1 MSIKTELKIRKSIYP
16 KIVSIIMVIAS
27 SLTLMVLVRDIV
39 LPKVKSNDLKSSVK
53 TYEEDFFKTTNALIE
68 QQDSLSININSIKK
82 IFNSIDRKSNGK
94 LFNYG
99 FINVLEDYSVN
110 LLTAETKKDNKNFS
124 LIVHLI
130 NEELKGEPFNQLK
143 PEQKRILLNLQN
155 SLKIQDVKNGIYNLN
170 EMNDVLRIQN
180 ENIEKLEKQNA
191 WSTPLA
197 IIGVVLT
204 LIFGIISLNK
214 SFRKIETENN
224 NG

>member
-1 MSIKTELKIRKSIYP
+1 MSIKIELIKSTFP
-16 KIVSIIMVIAS
+16 KIMSLLMIVAS
-27 SLTLMVLVRDIV
+27 SLTLMFLLKDGF
-39 LPKVKSNDLKSSVK
+39 LPKLQSKDLKSSVK

-68 QQDSLSININSIKK
+68 QKDSLSININSIKK

-110 LLTAETKKDNKNFS
+110 LLTAETKKDNKNFN
-124 LIVHLI
+124 LIVNLI

-143 PEQKRILLNLQN
+143 SEQKRILLNLQN
-155 SLKIQDVKNGIYNLN
+155 SLKTQDFKNGMYNLN

-180 ENIEKLEKQNA
+180 ENIEKLERQNA
-191 WSTPLA
+191 WSIPLA

-204 LIFGIISLNK
+204 LIFGIISLGK
-214 SFRKIETENN
+214 SFKKIEPENN
-224 NG
+224 NS

>member
-1 MSIKTELKIRKSIYP
+1 MSIKTELKIKSIYP
-16 KIVSIIMVIAS
+16 KIIS
-27 SLTLMVLVRDIV
+27 SLVIIVSTITLSVLIKDII

-53 TYEEDFFKTTNALIE
+53 TYEDDFFKTTNALIE

-124 LIVHLI
+124 LIVELI

-143 PEQKRILLNLQN
+143 SEQKRILLNLQN
-155 SLKIQDVKNGIYNLN
+155 SLKTQDVKNGIYNLN

-191 WSTPLA
+191 WSIPLA
-197 IIGVVLT
+197 IIGVILT
-204 LIFGIISLNK
+204 LIFGIISLKK
-214 SFRKIETENN
+214 SFIKIETENN
-224 NG
+224 NS